1 MKNITRES
9 IIEAAKEAAK
19 QVSDPLSRADFVRI
33 TGISKDQI
41 YTKFPEGGWSE
52 IRELAGLGHNP
63 KHNLPISD
71 DNLLKEYHRVISIL
85 EYIPTWVVF
94 NDKANI
100 SADVISRR
108 FGGSKVT
115 VRRYIDWLKNNHPD
129 SPLLNEIKITENL
142 PAKVKEL
149 STSKVSSECGKVDG
163 PIYGAPIDFR
173 GLRHAPINEQGVV
186 FLFGVVSYELRFIV
200 EAVHASY
207 PDCEAKRCIDR
218 NRNRWQ
224 RVRIEFEYKSS
235 NFKDHGH
242 NPQECDLI
250 VCWEHDWVDCPIEV
264 IELRKVIK
272 ELPKEVRYA

>member
-9 IIEAAKEAAK
+9 IIEAAKEEAK
-19 QVSDPLSRADFVRI
+19 QVAEPLSRKDFVRI
-33 TGISKDQI
+33 TGISMHQI
-41 YTKFPEGGWSE
+41 YTKFPEGGWAK

-63 KHNLPISD
+63 KHNLPIAD
-71 DNLLKEYHRVISIL
+71 DDLLKEYHRVVSIVGD
-85 EYIPTWVVF
+85 IPTWAIF

-108 FGGSKVT
+108 FGRLKGTLK
-115 VRRYIDWLKNNHPD
+115 RYVNWLTINDPD
-129 SPLLNEIKITENL
+129 SPLLHRIKIKEKSSIPIKITRATAISSEW
-142 PAKVKEL
+142 E
-149 STSKVSSECGKVDG
+149 KVSG
-163 PIYGAPIDFR
+163 PEFGAPIDFR

-186 FLFGVVSYELRFIV
+186 FLFGVVSYELGFIV

-207 PDCEAKRCIDR
+207 PDCEAKRCIDKL
-218 NRNRWQ
+218 RNRWQ

-235 NFKDHGH
+235 NFNDHGH

-250 VCWEHDWVDCPIEV
+250 VCWEHNWVDCPIEV
-264 IELRKVIK
+264 IELKKVIK